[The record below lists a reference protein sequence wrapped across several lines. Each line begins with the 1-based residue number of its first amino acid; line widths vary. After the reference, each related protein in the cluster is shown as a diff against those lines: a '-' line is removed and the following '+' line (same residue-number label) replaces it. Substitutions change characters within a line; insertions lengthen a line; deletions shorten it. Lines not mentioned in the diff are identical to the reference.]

1 MDTQELR
8 RLLWGPL
15 VDTFHGAADRP
26 ISRNNQQS
34 AGRRALTL
42 AQASPFS
49 FCWRSVVGS
58 ETYFL
63 LHLVNHL
70 PLTGI
75 GLSAPGAPW
84 DAVQSL
90 RCPSSW

>member
-1 MDTQELR
+1 MFELWQQPTQENRKLNIPAQSKTRPFLTADLRTDTQELR
-8 RLLWGPL
+8 RLLWGPV

-58 ETYFL
+58 ET
-63 LHLVNHL
+63 
-70 PLTGI
+70 
-75 GLSAPGAPW
+75 
-84 DAVQSL
+84 
-90 RCPSSW
+90 